1 MRVLYLT
8 KRWSHH
14 TDSGGY
20 DQLAHNNGNREIKRV
35 SCRGFTL
42 RCLRAVW
49 RRSYHVSPNI
59 TDYTFED
66 FLAEHKALAA
76 SWIMR
81 EDILHALYGDE
92 QLAILLRFKSLLP
105 CPIVA
110 TFHLPTWRV
119 VERFK
124 RKELDEL
131 RRLDGAI
138 VVSTAQ
144 LPAFY
149 EWLGEDKVVY
159 IPHGID
165 IRVFH
170 PPSSHDDS
178 EVLRLLFVGTHMRD
192 FALAH
197 RVIDRCM
204 ADRMKVHFDIV
215 TSSCFFNH
223 FTGCDG
229 ITLHSA
235 ISEEE
240 LVALYQAADAT
251 FLPVTDATANNAVL
265 ESLACGT
272 PIITSD
278 VGGMRDYVGSSTG
291 WLLPASNTDA
301 AIDLIQQLSHSRS
314 ALVPKRRGGSR
325 TSGEILLGAG
335 STGMLCGLRES
346 LVERPIPQG
355 AARVRHERDESIRT
369 VCLQLI
375 NGGIFPERDGRET
388 DSVQVSRKW
397 CSASETPAP
406 GAFPRPVYRGAHQCV
421 QT

>member
-14 TDSGGY
+14 TKSGGY
-20 DQLAHNNGNREIKRV
+20 DQLARNHGNSEITRV

-49 RRSYHVSPNI
+49 RRSYHVSPYLL
-59 TDYTFED
+59 DYTFED
-66 FLAEHKALAA
+66 FLAEYKALAA
-76 SWIMR
+76 SWIIR

-92 QLAILLRFKSLLP
+92 QLVILLRFRSLLP

-119 VERFK
+119 MERFK
-124 RKELDEL
+124 KRQLHEL

-159 IPHGID
+159 IPHGVD
-165 IRVFH
+165 VHVFH
-170 PPSSHDDS
+170 PSSSRVGD
-178 EVLRLLFVGTHMRD
+178 EVLRLLFVGSHMRD

-215 TSSCFFNH
+215 THPSYFSH
-223 FTGCDG
+223 FTGCEG
-229 ITLHSA
+229 TTLRSA

-240 LVALYQAADAT
+240 LVSLYQSADAT

-278 VGGMRDYVGSSTG
+278 VGGMRDYVDPSTG
-291 WLLPASNTDA
+291 WLLPPNDTDA

-314 ALVPKRRGGSR
+314 ALVHKR
-325 TSGEILLGAG
+325 E
-335 STGMLCGLRES
+335 
-346 LVERPIPQG
+346 
-355 AARVRHERDESIRT
+355 AARKQAERFSWEQ
-369 VCLQLI
+369 VVQECHAAYENLLL
-375 NGGIFPERDGRET
+375 NGRF
-388 DSVQVSRKW
+388 RK
-397 CSASETPAP
+397 ALPAP
-406 GAFPRPVYRGAHQCV
+406 ATTGADQSGRLACS
-421 QT
+421 